1 MRVIVSATHRSSGKT
16 TVTIGLCAALAQ
28 KGLVV
33 QPFKKGPDY
42 IDPMWLGYAAGRD
55 CHNLDIWMMG
65 ENETRDAFQSA
76 ANGADLSI
84 IEGNKGFYDGLDVDG
99 RDSTCHL
106 ARLLKSP
113 VILIVDARGMTRG
126 IAPLL
131 LGYQQFEQDNMIRGV
146 LLNMVASSRHE
157 EKLRI
162 AIERYC
168 GLEVVGALPAT
179 RDVEIE
185 QRHLGLIPIRE
196 NDQLAAII
204 DGIAGT
210 VKKYVN
216 LERVVDIASLA
227 LALPEVKVKMSPILP
242 PSIRLGIARD
252 QAFTF
257 YYPENLDALCR
268 AGAEIIPFNTLT
280 DEHLPAVDA
289 LYFGGGFPEMFLENL
304 AQNKSLLADIYTAI
318 KRGMPAYAECGGLM
332 YLSQGISYNG
342 VRRKMVGALP
352 CDIEV
357 FAKPQGHG
365 YVTIEET
372 MDAPWSCFDGQGRGH
387 EFHYSRVVNP
397 QDLTFAYNIVRGK
410 GVDGKYDG
418 IVYKNVIASYVH
430 LHSVGAPQWA
440 SRFVDFVRH
449 GV

>member
-16 TVTIGLCAALAQ
+16 TITIGLCAALAQ
-28 KGLVV
+28 KGLKV

-55 CHNLDIWMMG
+55 CHNLDILMMG
-65 ENETRDAFQSA
+65 EEGILSTFQSA
-76 ANGADLSI
+76 SKTADLSI
-84 IEGNKGFYDGLDVDG
+84 IEGNKGFYDGLDIDG

-106 ARLLKSP
+106 AHLLKSP
-113 VILIVDARGMTRG
+113 VILIVDTRGMTRG

-131 LGYQQFEQDNMIRGV
+131 LGYQQFEPNNMIRGV

-157 EKLRI
+157 EKLRV

-168 GLEVVGALPAT
+168 GLEVVGALPAMK
-179 RDVEIE
+179 DIEIE

-196 NDQLAAII
+196 NDQLAAIV

-210 VKKYVN
+210 IKEHVN
-216 LERVVDIASLA
+216 LERVVDIANLA

-242 PSIRLGIARD
+242 PSIRLGVARD

-289 LYFGGGFPEMFLENL
+289 LYFGGGFPEMFLESL
-304 AQNKSLLADIYTAI
+304 AQNKSLLADIRVAI
-318 KRGMPAYAECGGLM
+318 ERGLPVYAECGGLM
-332 YLSQGISYNG
+332 YLSQSISYNG
-342 VRRKMVGALP
+342 ISKKMVGAIP

-418 IVYKNVIASYVH
+418 IVYKNVLASYAH

-440 SRFVDFVRH
+440 QRFVDFVKH